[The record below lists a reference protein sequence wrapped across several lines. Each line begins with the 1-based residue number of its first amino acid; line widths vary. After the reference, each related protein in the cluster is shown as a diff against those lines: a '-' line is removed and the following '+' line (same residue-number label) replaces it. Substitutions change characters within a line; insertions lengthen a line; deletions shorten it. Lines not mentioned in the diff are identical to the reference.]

1 MTVPWPAGSSQ
12 ADVTD
17 SLKCSQPPVLSLAH
31 STHLISTREIDLQA
45 PMKET
50 MRIKYVYP
58 GRPWSAVL
66 QDVIRH
72 SMKKTL
78 LHEDVS
84 LRNTELNKAIWLPYF
99 RTSQNS

>member
-1 MTVPWPAGSSQ
+1 MAILQSRSFGAQVRLGQEGMTVPWPAGSSQ

-17 SLKCSQPPVLSLAH
+17 LLKCSQPPVLSLAH
-31 STHLISTREIDLQA
+31 RRHLISSREIDLQA

-58 GRPWSAVL
+58 GRAWSTVP

-78 LHEDVS
+78 LHEDVN
-84 LRNTELNKAIWLPYF
+84 L
-99 RTSQNS
+99 